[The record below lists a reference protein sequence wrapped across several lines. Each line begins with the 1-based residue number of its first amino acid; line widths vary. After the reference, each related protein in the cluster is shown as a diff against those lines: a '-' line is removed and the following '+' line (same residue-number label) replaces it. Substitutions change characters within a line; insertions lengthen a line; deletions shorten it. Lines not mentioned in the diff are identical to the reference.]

1 MRRDY
6 AHDGARPWRGMKRDQ
21 WEGGHRVPFIVRWP
35 RRIAAGSS
43 SAQTVCLCDLM
54 ATCAALT
61 GVHLPNDA
69 AEDSYDILPAMLG
82 QTPAG
87 EAVRAHTLHQ
97 SFLSNTG
104 AGGEPAL
111 NLSIRRGKWKYLDH
125 RGSGGN
131 DYEREELKPYALPE
145 KAPAAPGQLY
155 DLQAD
160 PGETTNLYFE
170 QPQVVEELKSALDR
184 YVASGRSAPPR

>member
-1 MRRDY
+1 MKPS
-6 AHDGARPWRGMKRDQ
+6 ARIP
-21 WEGGHRVPFIVRWP
+21 
-35 RRIAAGSS
+35 
-43 SAQTVCLCDLM
+43 
-54 ATCAALT
+54 
-61 GVHLPNDA
+61 
-69 AEDSYDILPAMLG
+69 
-82 QTPAG
+82 
-87 EAVRAHTLHQ
+87 LHQ
-97 SFLSNTG
+97 SFLSDAG

>member
-1 MRRDY
+1 
-6 AHDGARPWRGMKRDQ
+6 
-21 WEGGHRVPFIVRWP
+21 
-35 RRIAAGSS
+35 
-43 SAQTVCLCDLM
+43 M

-61 GVHLPNDA
+61 GVELPAAA

-82 QTPAG
+82 QAAAG

-97 SFLSNTG
+97 SFLSA
-104 AGGEPAL
+104 AGGADPVL

-131 DYEREELKPYALPE
+131 DYERDELKPYALPE
-145 KAPAAPGQLY
+145 KAPDAPGQLY
-155 DLQAD
+155 DLEAD

-170 QPQVVEELKSALDR
+170 RPQVVAELKTVLDR
-184 YVASGRSAPPR
+184 YVASGRSAP